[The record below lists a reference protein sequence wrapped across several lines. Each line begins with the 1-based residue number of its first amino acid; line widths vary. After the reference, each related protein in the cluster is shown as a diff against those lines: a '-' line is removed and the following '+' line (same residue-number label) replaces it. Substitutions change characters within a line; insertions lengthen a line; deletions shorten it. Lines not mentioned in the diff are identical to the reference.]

1 MPNESDRKMPGP
13 SRAYEPK
20 VSERR
25 VAARPLCAA
34 LRLRAPL
41 LARTAGALLL
51 AALQLVIV
59 DAARAEDPRPKE
71 IPYDTPGT
79 IPQLSPDY
87 RQKSHKVVLIT
98 DDRISPKSVMLKEGQ
113 LVAWISYS
121 QNAATI
127 VFEREVARSMICH
140 SLVNF
145 SIVEDELKSAPI
157 HPGEFASF
165 CQLKPGRYGYIV
177 TRPNQGME
185 GHMQSR
191 DRMRGEI
198 IVGEDEG

>member
-1 MPNESDRKMPGP
+1 M
-13 SRAYEPK
+13 
-20 VSERR
+20 
-25 VAARPLCAA
+25 
-34 LRLRAPL
+34 
-41 LARTAGALLL
+41 
-51 AALQLVIV
+51 
-59 DAARAEDPRPKE
+59 
-71 IPYDTPGT
+71 PYDTPGK

-87 RQKSHKVVLIT
+87 RQTSHKVVLIT
-98 DDRISPKSVMLKEGQ
+98 DDRISPRSVKLNEGQ

-165 CQLKPGRYGYIV
+165 CELKPGRYGYIV
-177 TRPNQGME
+177 TRPNQGMVSR
-185 GHMQSR
+185 MQAQ
-191 DRMRGEI
+191 DRLRGEI
-198 IVGEDEG
+198 IVGNGGPS